1 MGTLNKAGKKDSLK
15 ISFSNLKMSNILLL
29 ISIALF
35 AGLGYSVP
43 HGYYKKGYKYY
54 VPRVRYYT
62 PVMKTRARAA
72 GNIVEELTRNGAST
86 LIDLAVKAGLADTLT
101 GDGPFTVFAP
111 TNAAFAKLP
120 ADLVTDTE
128 LLKTVL
134 LYHVVPGKITS
145 DKVTNG
151 AVVSTVEGSSV
162 RASVTKKNY
171 YGGSATIKINDSKV
185 VKADVMAS
193 NGVIHF
199 IDSVLLPPTA
209 SA

>member
-1 MGTLNKAGKKDSLK
+1 MATTRKVTNTTVRKKR
-15 ISFSNLKMSNILLL
+15 FSKNILLKSQNVQHSTSHL
-29 ISIALF
+29 
-35 AGLGYSVP
+35 YSPICWSWVFCSP
-43 HGYYKKGYKYY
+43 WVLQERLQILRPPCSLLH
-54 VPRVRYYT
+54 
-62 PVMKTRARAA
+62 
-72 GNIVEELTRNGAST
+72 
-86 LIDLAVKAGLADTLT
+86 
-101 GDGPFTVFAP
+101 PFTVFAP

-120 ADLVTDTE
+120 ADLVTAVTSDTE

-162 RASVTKKNY
+162 RASVTKNNY